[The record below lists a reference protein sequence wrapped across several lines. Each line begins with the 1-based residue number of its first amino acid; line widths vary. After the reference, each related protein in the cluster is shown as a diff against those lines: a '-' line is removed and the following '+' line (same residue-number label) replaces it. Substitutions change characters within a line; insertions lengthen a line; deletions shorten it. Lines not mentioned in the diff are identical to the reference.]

1 MYTLRVIANEL
12 LKERK
17 AKKSQHQRQQK
28 PRNEEKSTSG
38 TERESERESKKQHH
52 DRKRERVKFSFGHS
66 FFFLS
71 MLLVAYRALC
81 MHCMAN
87 VNRKMRK
94 KGETSINYAVSVKI
108 VDTFYAYRERIS
120 LAVYVRRK
128 KKCSVEKRLQQKEK

>member
-1 MYTLRVIANEL
+1 MIANEL
-12 LKERK
+12 LKERV
-17 AKKSQHQRQQK
+17 KKGQHQRQQK
-28 PRNEEKSTSG
+28 PRQEEKSTSG
-38 TERESERESKKQHH
+38 THRESKKQHH

-66 FFFLS
+66 FF
-71 MLLVAYRALC
+71 LLDVAYRALC

-120 LAVYVRRK
+120 LAVYV
-128 KKCSVEKRLQQKEK
+128 